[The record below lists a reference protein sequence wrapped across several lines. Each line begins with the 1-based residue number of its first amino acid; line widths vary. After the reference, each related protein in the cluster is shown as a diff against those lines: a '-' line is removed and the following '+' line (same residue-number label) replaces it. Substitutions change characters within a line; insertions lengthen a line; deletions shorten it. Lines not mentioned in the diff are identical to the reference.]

1 MAVPSEPWET
11 QSLTVHPRGTEVCQ
25 PATQDHCHILLAP
38 SGALMVI
45 MVN

>member
-25 PATQDHCHILLAP
+25 PATQDHCHILFYIHLV
-38 SGALMVI
+38 STD
-45 MVN
+45 